1 MPLRLACPFFLAHP
15 LMRGTLY
22 SIDSLVVCTTEVK
35 DLSRMCIVLRGQDGV
50 VEQARRQLEDLV
62 GQNTSPK
69 LHPGLSVTDSLSL

>member
-1 MPLRLACPFFLAHP
+1 MYLN
-15 LMRGTLY
+15 Y

-62 GQNTSPK
+62 GRAVS
-69 LHPGLSVTDSLSL
+69 SSASCES